1 MMEPEPAEDVL
12 FARLMESIG
21 QLHQDLDRVELWL
34 GALDCFQ
41 TPVPDYQPSDRYLLR
56 ERPEIARRGS

>member
-1 MMEPEPAEDVL
+1 
-12 FARLMESIG
+12 MESIG

-41 TPVPDYQPSDRYLLR
+41 TPAPDYQPSDRYLLPAR
-56 ERPEIARRGS
+56 GEAARRGS

>member
-1 MMEPEPAEDVL
+1 MVEPEPARDVL

-41 TPVPDYQPSDRYLLR
+41 TPVPDYQPSDRYLLP
-56 ERPEIARRGS
+56 ERPEVARRGL

>member
-1 MMEPEPAEDVL
+1 
-12 FARLMESIG
+12 MESIG

-34 GALDCFQ
+34 GALDSFQ
-41 TPVPDYQPSDRYLLR
+41 TPVPDYQPSDRYLLP